1 MSGSDY
7 MVPTEDEIKDLEGAL
22 TELLRVLRMFD
33 YMSPES
39 YRNAIKR
46 QALRELVTINARKLN
61 SIVSN
66 YL

>member
-7 MVPTEDEIKDLEGAL
+7 MVLTEDEIKDLEQAL

-39 YRNAIKR
+39 YRNAVKR
-46 QALRELVTINARKLN
+46 QALRELIQVNARKLTT
-61 SIVSN
+61 IAFN